1 MLVPPLAI
9 YSRRYK
15 MALRPKKKNL
25 ERLKKMHEHL
35 HSVIEKSEKERANE
49 MEVQQLKKEK
59 LTIKDQLKNET

>member
-1 MLVPPLAI
+1 
-9 YSRRYK
+9 

-35 HSVIEKSEKERANE
+35 HGVIEKSEKERANE

-59 LTIKDQLKNET
+59 LAIKDQLKNET

>member
-1 MLVPPLAI
+1 MLVLPLAI

-35 HSVIEKSEKERANE
+35 HGAIEKSEKERANE

-59 LTIKDQLKNET
+59 LRIKDQLKDD

>member
-1 MLVPPLAI
+1 MQALGLQT
-9 YSRRYK
+9 YLRKCK

-35 HSVIEKSEKERANE
+35 HGAIEKSEKERANE

-59 LTIKDQLKNET
+59 LAIKDQLKNET

>member
-1 MLVPPLAI
+1 MLVLPLAI

-35 HSVIEKSEKERANE
+35 HGAIEKSEKERANE

-59 LTIKDQLKNET
+59 LAIKDQLKNET